1 MQNHNKVLKRHFCD
15 NSANYVVLLAI
26 ISEIIAIM
34 ERIIKMQDVSRGGI
48 AGRHTC
54 RVKKDE
60 FRTSAEQ
67 NTAHTALISQGIVYL
82 TVR

>member
-1 MQNHNKVLKRHFCD
+1 
-15 NSANYVVLLAI
+15 
-26 ISEIIAIM
+26 
-34 ERIIKMQDVSRGGI
+34 MQDVSRGSV

-60 FRTSAEQ
+60 FRASAEQ
-67 NTAHTALISQGIVYL
+67 NTAPISQGIVYL